1 MMTQDNTA
9 TPPNN
14 DMMDG
19 GSKANTSETTAETT
33 TDTTV
38 AADAEPTVHMLL
50 EDARSKADEHWDEVL
65 RLRADMDNLRKR
77 TERDIDNA
85 RKYALERFVDSLL
98 GVADSLDLGLKACAE
113 ATEVEPLQ
121 KGTEIMYNQF
131 FQTLE
136 RFGVKAIAPQGQ
148 AFNPDLHQAISMI
161 PSEGEPN
168 TVLQV
173 LQKGYQLNE
182 RILRPAL
189 VIVSQ

>member
-1 MMTQDNTA
+1 MSQDQNTK
-9 TPPNN
+9 P
-14 DMMDG
+14 
-19 GSKANTSETTAETT
+19 ETTETVQAVEIPPET
-33 TDTTV
+33 
-38 AADAEPTVHMLL
+38 APEASGNEEPSVHMLL
-50 EDARSKADEHWDEVL
+50 EDARSKADEHWNEVL

-85 RKYALERFVDSLL
+85 RKYALERFMDSLL
-98 GVADSLDLGLKACAE
+98 GVADSLDLGLKACME
-113 ATEVEPLQ
+113 ASEVEPLK

-136 RFGVKAIAPQGQ
+136 RYGVKAIDPKGEP
-148 AFNPDLHQAISMI
+148 FNPDLHQAISML
-161 PSEGEPN
+161 PGEVEPN

>member
-1 MMTQDNTA
+1 MSQDHET
-9 TPPNN
+9 
-14 DMMDG
+14 
-19 GSKANTSETTAETT
+19 KSEA
-33 TDTTV
+33 
-38 AADAEPTVHMLL
+38 AEPLQTVETPLENTPETNGSEEPSVHLLL
-50 EDARSKADEHWDEVL
+50 EDARNKADEHWNEVL

-98 GVADSLDLGLKACAE
+98 GVADSLDLGLKACME

-136 RFGVKAIAPQGQ
+136 RYGVKAIDPQGE

-161 PSEGEPN
+161 PSDGEAN

-189 VIVSQ
+189 VIVAQ

>member
-1 MMTQDNTA
+1 MTQSTE
-9 TPPNN
+9 PKP
-14 DMMDG
+14 
-19 GSKANTSETTAETT
+19 ETTEAIDIPAEQPSEEGNEEGKHE
-33 TDTTV
+33 
-38 AADAEPTVHMLL
+38 EPSVHMLL
-50 EDARSKADEHWDEVL
+50 EDARSKADEHWNEVL

-98 GVADSLDLGLKACAE
+98 GVADSLDLGLKACME

-136 RFGVKAIAPQGQ
+136 RYGVKAIDPQGQ
-148 AFNPDLHQAISMI
+148 AFNPDLHQAISML
-161 PSEGEPN
+161 PGETEPN

>member
-1 MMTQDNTA
+1 MNQETNNKPEADEA
-9 TPPNN
+9 ADHLTPETV
-14 DMMDG
+14 
-19 GSKANTSETTAETT
+19 TSETPE
-33 TDTTV
+33 
-38 AADAEPTVHMLL
+38 EPSIHLLL
-50 EDARSKADEHWDEVL
+50 EDARNKADEHWNEVL
-65 RLRADMDNLRKR
+65 RLRAEMDNLRKR

-113 ATEVEPLQ
+113 ATDVEPLQ
-121 KGTEIMYNQF
+121 KGTEIMHNQF

-136 RFGVKAIAPQGQ
+136 RYGVKAINPQGE
-148 AFNPDLHQAISMI
+148 AFNPDLHQAISMQ
-161 PSEGEPN
+161 PSDSQASN

-189 VIVSQ
+189 VIVAQ

>member
-1 MMTQDNTA
+1 MTQNTE
-9 TPPNN
+9 TKP
-14 DMMDG
+14 
-19 GSKANTSETTAETT
+19 ETTETVQAVEIPPET
-33 TDTTV
+33 
-38 AADAEPTVHMLL
+38 APEANGNEEPSAHMLL
-50 EDARSKADEHWDEVL
+50 EDARNKADEHWNEVL
-65 RLRADMDNLRKR
+65 RLRAEMDNLRKR

-98 GVADSLDLGLKACAE
+98 GVADSLDLGLKACME

-131 FQTLE
+131 FQTME
-136 RFGVKAIAPQGQ
+136 RYGVKAIDPLGQ
-148 AFNPDLHQAISMI
+148 PFNPDLHQAISMI
-161 PSEGEPN
+161 PGEGESN
-168 TVLQV
+168 VVQQV

>member
-1 MMTQDNTA
+1 MNQEANSKPEADEAVEPLTPETA
-9 TPPNN
+9 
-14 DMMDG
+14 
-19 GSKANTSETTAETT
+19 ASETPE
-33 TDTTV
+33 
-38 AADAEPTVHMLL
+38 EPSIHLLL
-50 EDARSKADEHWDEVL
+50 EDARNKADEHWNEVL
-65 RLRADMDNLRKR
+65 RLRAEMDNLRKR

-113 ATEVEPLQ
+113 ASDVEPLQ
-121 KGTEIMYNQF
+121 KGTEIMHNQF

-136 RFGVKAIAPQGQ
+136 RYGVKAINPQGEI
-148 AFNPDLHQAISMI
+148 FNPDLHQAISMQ
-161 PSEGEPN
+161 PSDSASN

-189 VIVSQ
+189 VIVAQ

>member
-1 MMTQDNTA
+1 MTQSTDTKPESAEPIQNVEAPLDNT
-9 TPPNN
+9 PEIN
-14 DMMDG
+14 D
-19 GSKANTSETTAETT
+19 SE
-33 TDTTV
+33 
-38 AADAEPTVHMLL
+38 EPSVHLML
-50 EDARSKADEHWDEVL
+50 EDARTKADEHWNEVL
-65 RLRADMDNLRKR
+65 RLRAEMDNLRKR

-98 GVADSLDLGLKACAE
+98 GVADSLDLGLKACME

-136 RFGVKAIAPQGQ
+136 RYGVKAIDPQGQ

-161 PSEGEPN
+161 PSELDSN
-168 TVLQV
+168 TVVQV

>member
-1 MMTQDNTA
+1 MSQNT
-9 TPPNN
+9 
-14 DMMDG
+14 
-19 GSKANTSETTAETT
+19 ETLPEA
-33 TDTTV
+33 
-38 AADAEPTVHMLL
+38 AEPLQNVETPLESTPESNSSEEPSVHLLL
-50 EDARSKADEHWDEVL
+50 EDARSKADEHWNEVL

-98 GVADSLDLGLKACAE
+98 GVADSLDLGLKACME

-136 RFGVKAIAPQGQ
+136 RYGVKAIDPQGQ

-161 PSEGEPN
+161 PSDAEAN

>member
-1 MMTQDNTA
+1 MSQDHNA
-9 TPPNN
+9 KPETPEPIE
-14 DMMDG
+14 
-19 GSKANTSETTAETT
+19 STAETLPE
-33 TDTTV
+33 V
-38 AADAEPTVHMLL
+38 EPGEAESNEETPVHLLL
-50 EDARSKADEHWDEVL
+50 EDARSKADEHWNEVL
-65 RLRADMDNLRKR
+65 RLRAEMDNLRKR

-98 GVADSLDLGLKACAE
+98 GVADSLDLGLKACME

-136 RFGVKAIAPQGQ
+136 RFGVKAIDPKGEP
-148 AFNPDLHQAISMI
+148 FNPDLHQAISML
-161 PSEGEPN
+161 PGEAEPN

>member
-14 DMMDG
+14 DMMDD
-19 GSKANTSETTAETT
+19 GSKANATEATTSTT
-33 TDTTV
+33 TDPT
-38 AADAEPTVHMLL
+38 AATDAEPTVHMLL

-98 GVADSLDLGLKACAE
+98 GVADSLDLGLKACTE

-136 RFGVKAIAPQGQ
+136 RFGVKVIDPQGQ
-148 AFNPDLHQAISMI
+148 TFNPDLHQAISMI
-161 PSEGEPN
+161 PSEGEAN

>member
-1 MMTQDNTA
+1 MSQNTE
-9 TPPNN
+9 TKP
-14 DMMDG
+14 
-19 GSKANTSETTAETT
+19 ETTEPLQNVETPVENAPET
-33 TDTTV
+33 NSSE
-38 AADAEPTVHMLL
+38 EPSVHLLL
-50 EDARSKADEHWDEVL
+50 EDARNKADEHWNEVL

-98 GVADSLDLGLKACAE
+98 GVADSLDLGLKACME

-121 KGTEIMYNQF
+121 KGTEILYNQF
-131 FQTLE
+131 FQTME
-136 RFGVKAIAPQGQ
+136 RYGVKAIDPKGE

-161 PSEGEPN
+161 PGEGEPN

>member
-1 MMTQDNTA
+1 MTQEHNTQPE
-9 TPPNN
+9 TPDILEN
-14 DMMDG
+14 
-19 GSKANTSETTAETT
+19 T
-33 TDTTV
+33 TDTPPEV
-38 AADAEPTVHMLL
+38 EISEEIPAHLLL
-50 EDARSKADEHWDEVL
+50 EDARNKADEHWNEVL

-98 GVADSLDLGLKACAE
+98 GVADSLDLGLKACME

-136 RFGVKAIAPQGQ
+136 RFGVKAIDPQAQ
-148 AFNPDLHQAISMI
+148 AFNPDLHQAISMV
-161 PSEGEPN
+161 PSEGEAN